1 MLEARQTVTIDAP
14 ADVVWRAL
22 AKLDAVSSWSHAVSK
37 AYLKSSRDRGVG
49 AERVCEVAGLGTLT
63 ERVVHWSE
71 GEALSYEI
79 SGMPW
84 IVKSAESS
92 WQLESTRS
100 DLTTLTV
107 VMVIETRLG
116 VLGSLMEKSLL
127 APKINAALRD
137 IVTEFKH
144 YIEARQPLF
153 RDASG
158 LTRATAP

>member
-1 MLEARQTVTIDAP
+1 MLEARQTVTINAP
-14 ADVVWRAL
+14 AAVVWQTL

-49 AERVCEVAGLGTLT
+49 TERVCEVAGLGTLT

-71 GEALSYEI
+71 GEGLSYEI

-92 WQLESTRS
+92 WQLESTRPN
-100 DLTTLTV
+100 LTAVTV

-116 VLGSLMEKSLL
+116 VLGTLMEKSLL
-127 APKINAALRD
+127 APKIHATLRD
-137 IVTEFKH
+137 ILAQFKH
-144 YIEARQPLF
+144 YVEARKPSF
-153 RDASG
+153 GRASG
-158 LTRATAP
+158 LTRATAS